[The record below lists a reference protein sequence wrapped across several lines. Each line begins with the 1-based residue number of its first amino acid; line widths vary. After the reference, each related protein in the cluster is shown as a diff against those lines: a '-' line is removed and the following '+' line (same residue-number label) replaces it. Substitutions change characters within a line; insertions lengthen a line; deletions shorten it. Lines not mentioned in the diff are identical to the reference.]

1 MLKKCRFLKP
11 PKITLAF
18 CSLLFT
24 LAQPC
29 EALAQGGGWIFDRE
43 NRDTTSKQGT
53 RVIFPKNFQSKTPR
67 RKPGYSTGNQTNQPG
82 TDGSNQTNF
91 GQSDFGNYPSFDSQ
105 AGNTTIGTSGGP
117 SDNNFS
123 QSAPMN
129 NFQKNFVK
137 GQAMSQANNANAS
150 MIASYNQQIE
160 SEVYRTQDYASS
172 ARNAM
177 DQISSTGDLG
187 QKQALASQARSYASS
202 ARASA
207 AKAYSLAGSAN
218 SPLGNDL
225 ANRAQSIS
233 DQAQAY
239 ADRATSLAES
249 NW

>member
-11 PKITLAF
+11 PKITLAL
-18 CSLLFT
+18 CSLFFT
-24 LAQPC
+24 LAQPS
-29 EALAQGGGWIFDRE
+29 ETLAQGGGWIFDRE
-43 NRDTTSKQGT
+43 NRDTTSKQGA
-53 RVIFPKNFQSKTPR
+53 RVIFPKNFQSKTQR
-67 RKPGYSTGNQTNQPG
+67 RKPGYSTSNQTNQPG

-91 GQSDFGNYPSFDSQ
+91 GQSNFGNYPSFDSQ
-105 AGNTTIGTSGGP
+105 AGNTTIGTSDGTSGT
-117 SDNNFS
+117 NFS
-123 QSAPMN
+123 QSAPIN
-129 NFQKNFVK
+129 NFQKSFVK
-137 GQAMSQANNANAS
+137 EQAMSQANNAN

-172 ARNAM
+172 ARNVM
-177 DQISSTGDLG
+177 EQISSTSDLG

-225 ANRAQSIS
+225 ANRAQSFS

>member
-1 MLKKCRFLKP
+1 MLKKSRFLKP

-18 CSLLFT
+18 CSLSFA
-24 LAQPC
+24 LAQPGA
-29 EALAQGGGWIFDRE
+29 ALAQEGGWIFDRE
-43 NRDTTSKQGT
+43 NRDTTAKQGT

-67 RKPGYSTGNQTNQPG
+67 RKPGYSTGNPTNQPG

-91 GQSDFGNYPSFDSQ
+91 GHFGNYPSFDSQ
-105 AGNTTIGTSGGP
+105 AGNTTIGTSDGP
-117 SDNNFS
+117 SDTNFS
-123 QSAPMN
+123 QSAPMS
-129 NFQKNFVK
+129 NFQKSFVK
-137 GQAMSQANNANAS
+137 GQAMSQTNNANAS

-172 ARNAM
+172 ARNVM
-177 DQISSTGDLG
+177 DQISSTSDLG

-207 AKAYSLAGSAN
+207 AKAYSLAGSTN

-225 ANRAQSIS
+225 ANRAQSFS